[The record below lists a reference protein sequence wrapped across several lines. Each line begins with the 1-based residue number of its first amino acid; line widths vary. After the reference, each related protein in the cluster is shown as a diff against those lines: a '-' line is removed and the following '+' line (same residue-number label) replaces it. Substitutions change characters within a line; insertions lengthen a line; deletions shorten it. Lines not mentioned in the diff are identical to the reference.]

1 MPDIVISTLSLKHNW
16 LRSVV
21 TVTRQFPA
29 PCFLV
34 SVVSLYLK
42 KFAHS
47 VGNVGANQAERWSIQ
62 KCRTSEHRY
71 ARNLALITSTLCPV
85 HINTKAHSCSHLQ
98 FCEVMICSRACRF
111 YVPRHGRL
119 RSLYRSA
126 LCAIRT
132 SHVPAVCFH
141 DNRCV

>member
-1 MPDIVISTLSLKHNW
+1 VPDIVISTLSLKYNL

-21 TVTRQFPA
+21 TVARQFLA

-62 KCRTSEHRY
+62 TCRTSEHRY
-71 ARNLALITSTLCPV
+71 ARNLALITSTWCPV
-85 HINTKAHSCSHLQ
+85 HNNTEAHSCSHQQ
-98 FCEVMICSRACRF
+98 FCEVMICSRACCF
-111 YVPRHGRL
+111 HVPRHGRL
-119 RSLYRSA
+119 RALS
-126 LCAIRT
+126 LCALRHPHISRACGLF
-132 SHVPAVCFH
+132 P
-141 DNRCV
+141 